1 MYSFDRG
8 KQDQYVS
15 LAIVQ
20 RPDPSPHRFV
30 SAWSDGQSMGMVLI
44 KSEGRK
50 LEPLADWKSRSTPI
64 DFDFSGMIQRWHSE
78 VKLSRIVANPIPQ
91 LPPEAHP
98 MRGRGHGIDL
108 VIARPMAILEGLVAL
123 QDGLGA
129 GRFDWGDYPSRGR
142 VLEVLK
148 RGGAEGD
155 FAAMALLQGIARAP
169 EFTTSTM
176 EAIVNQAPGR
186 GNGCPF

>member
-1 MYSFDRG
+1 MFGFDRG
-8 KQDQYVS
+8 KKDQYVS

-30 SAWSDGQSMGMVLI
+30 SVWTDGQSMGMVLM
-44 KSEGRK
+44 KSEEGK
-50 LEPLADWKSRSTPI
+50 LEPLADWKSRSSPM

-78 VKLSRIVANPIPQ
+78 VKLSRIVANPIAQ

-98 MRGRGHGIDL
+98 MKGRGHGIDV
-108 VIARPMAILEGLVAL
+108 VIARPMAVLEGMVAL

-155 FAAMALLQGIARAP
+155 FAAMALLQGLARAP
-169 EFTTSTM
+169 EFTTTST
-176 EAIVNQAPGR
+176 ETITDHRPTR